1 MAQLTTWEKLANE
14 LKDYGGKID
23 NAKAQF
29 DDLSINIDDFTNPL
43 EEAAARE
50 KKITQML
57 HDFMIKIDNVS
68 QQTWEPTASQ
78 RSERSHQSQV
88 ASPLK
93 LLATP
98 TPYSPS
104 SASLSSPSQ
113 SAPPAPTASTSTF
126 LSASDLVD
134 NGNRSNR
141 AYTSSNQLGSDGQLG
156 PQVHISRHGSV
167 SIMGAK

>member
-29 DDLSINIDDFTNPL
+29 DDLSINIDDFTNQL

-98 TPYSPS
+98 

-141 AYTSSNQLGSDGQLG
+141 AYTSSNQVGSDGQLG

>member
-1 MAQLTTWEKLANE
+1 MAQLTTWEKLASE

-29 DDLSINIDDFTNPL
+29 DDLSINIDDFTNQL

-68 QQTWEPTASQ
+68 QQNWEPTASQ
-78 RSERSHQSQV
+78 RSERSQQSQV

-93 LLATP
+93 DLLATP

-113 SAPPAPTASTSTF
+113 SAPPAPTSATSTF

-141 AYTSSNQLGSDGQLG
+141 GAATNSVQMDNG